1 MVVPFCTQGR
11 TTTMEMI
18 TLRMSVELMYTL
30 FSVQLAS
37 WTNKKYSIIKQ

>member
-1 MVVPFCTQGR
+1 MA
-11 TTTMEMI
+11 TTEMT

-37 WTNKKYSIIKQ
+37 WTNKKYSMF